1 MAHNGKLFLLL
12 MPMSRFLSVCVLA
25 TVLGLTACVTI
36 NAPAAPD
43 IPEGAEQVTRTESN
57 GDKITEYRINGQLRM
72 LYVVP
77 ARGAAYYLY
86 DRGGRPG
93 STHDNPPQTY
103 FKLFG
108 W

>member
-1 MAHNGKLFLLL
+1 MAIDFFMLIS
-12 MPMSRFLSVCVLA
+12 MSRFLCFCVLTA
-25 TVLGLTACVTI
+25 VLGLSACVTTH
-36 NAPAAPD
+36 NAAAPE
-43 IPEGAEQVTRTESN
+43 IPEGAEQVTRTEAN
-57 GDKITEYRINGQLRM
+57 GDRITEYRINGQLRM
-72 LYVVP
+72 LYVIP
-77 ARGAAYYLY
+77 SRGAPYYLY

>member
-1 MAHNGKLFLLL
+1 MTTDFEQVL
-12 MPMSRFLSVCVLA
+12 PMSRL
-25 TVLGLTACVTI
+25 LTALVLSIALAACTTSRSTP
-36 NAPAAPD
+36 APA
-43 IPEGAEQVTRTESN
+43 IPEGAEHVTRTEAN

-72 LYVVP
+72 IYVVP
-77 ARGAAYYLY
+77 RSGTAYYLY

>member
-1 MAHNGKLFLLL
+1 MAHNGRQFLPV
-12 MPMSRFLSVCVLA
+12 MPMFRYLCAYVFA
-25 TVLGLTACVTI
+25 TVLAFTACTTM
-36 NAPAAPD
+36 NRAAAPE

-57 GDKITEYRINGQLRM
+57 GDRITEYRINGQLRM

-77 ARGAAYYLY
+77 RNGPAYYLY

>member
-1 MAHNGKLFLLL
+1 
-12 MPMSRFLSVCVLA
+12 MSRFLYLCVL
-25 TVLGLTACVTI
+25 TVVLGLSACATTHHS
-36 NAPAAPD
+36 AAAPD
-43 IPEGAEQVTRTESN
+43 IPEGAEQVTRTEAN
-57 GDKITEYRINGQLRM
+57 GDKITEYRINGQLRL

-77 ARGAAYYLY
+77 VRGAAYYLY

>member
-1 MAHNGKLFLLL
+1 MAHNGGWFFMLIS
-12 MPMSRFLSVCVLA
+12 MSRVLCFCVLTA
-25 TVLGLTACVTI
+25 VLGLSACETTSVVVTPE
-36 NAPAAPD
+36 A
-43 IPEGAEQVTRTESN
+43 PEGAEQVTRTEAN
-57 GDKITEYRINGQLRM
+57 GDKITEYHINGQLWM

-77 ARGAAYYLY
+77 AHGTPYLLY